1 MAERIGDH
9 KAVIL
14 RGHGAATV
22 GDSLADAVVTMLQ
35 LEEQARM
42 NWYAYCAAG
51 ANHPGIPMED
61 VDEWHARYATRYDL
75 AHLKGPLARR
85 GASEAS
91 PGQPGGVWAYYAQRA
106 MREMEAT
113 AV

>member
-1 MAERIGDH
+1 
-9 KAVIL
+9 
-14 RGHGAATV
+14 
-22 GDSLADAVVTMLQ
+22 MLQ